1 MVLKWNSNFK
11 SLYEMKTTMVISII
25 MTIMCVIGAF
35 FNEGYVYVSFFMAAI
50 SYASYLEVKEEKEKE
65 V

>member
-1 MVLKWNSNFK
+1 
-11 SLYEMKTTMVISII
+11 MKTTMVISII

-35 FNEGYVYVSFFMAAI
+35 YNEGYVYVSFFMGAI
-50 SYASYLEVKEEKEKE
+50 SYASYLEVKEEKKKE